1 MKPLRPSPG
10 ALALLAATL
19 ASAVVAQ
26 TSGSLPSL
34 SFALSLLNAL
44 PPPPDDP
51 MLDAS
56 GNVVVDPTT
65 GQPMSDPNEKFHQ
78 VKPRIFDPAQT
89 HLVQSGWLAGTGCPT
104 NATTS
109 TTGDAPDPTPFTD
122 PACPTGDPQDERNE
136 GLLLAKTGPTANFAA
151 AVAELKKVRGTT
163 VTELGYDIRKAG
175 GSSASPLGS
184 HCGAGAPRFNL
195 VTANG
200 DVIFIGCNSP
210 PADVQEPGTGW
221 VRLRWHLVPGVRV
234 NRIQIVFDE
243 GQDASGGPDQF
254 GAAFLDNID
263 VNGTLVGRGDPP

>member
-34 SFALSLLNAL
+34 SFALSILNAL
-44 PPPPDDP
+44 PPLPDDP

-89 HLVQSGWLAGTGCPT
+89 HLVQSAWLAGTGCST
-104 NATTS
+104 NASTS
-109 TTGDAPDPTPFTD
+109 STGDGADGTFTD
-122 PACPTGDPQDERNE
+122 PACLTGDPQDQRNE
-136 GLLLAKTGPTANFAA
+136 GLLLAKTGPTPNFAA
-151 AVAELKKVRGTT
+151 AVAELKKVRGQQIF
-163 VTELGYDIRKAG
+163 ELGYDIRKFG
-175 GSSASPLGS
+175 GSAASPLGS
-184 HCGAGAPRFNL
+184 HCDGGAPRFN
-195 VTANG
+195 VETVNG
-200 DVIFIGCNSP
+200 VMFFGCNSGTTE
-210 PADVQEPGTGW
+210 AAGPGW
-221 VRLRWHLVPGVRV
+221 LRLRWHLPGVVV

-254 GAAFLDNID
+254 GAAFIDNID